1 MPIPS
6 PVTSSR
12 ANLILQERARGE
24 HIALV
29 YRLLPS
35 GILATL
41 GVASLLVWGL
51 MGHVPYA
58 WLYGW
63 LASVIGVS
71 AMRLWGLRAWRHSA
85 APAAAHWVRYFY
97 LGAASAGFTWGVAG
111 FLLFP
116 VDTSAQLL
124 ITFALAGMAA
134 GGMSTLGILP
144 GAYATFLLAS
154 VLPFSARLFMQQSH
168 DYTLMGLMSLVFIA
182 FLVAASRRAST
193 IFTESQR
200 LRFENEDM
208 TEKMHALATTA
219 ITDPLTGA
227 YNRNML
233 NVALPSEIE
242 RARRH
247 NAPLA
252 IIMLDIDHFKE
263 VNDLHGHQV
272 GDRTLVWLTE
282 RIGTQLRDAD
292 LLFRW
297 GGEEFLVLAPNTDLA
312 AACVV
317 ADRMRREIEQSP
329 LEPAGMITCSFGC
342 SQFWQEDTTDTFIQR
357 ADRALYAAKDNGRN
371 CVKRA

>member
-1 MPIPS
+1 MSTPS
-6 PVTSSR
+6 SLPPMSR
-12 ANLILQERARGE
+12 AWQVLARAE
-24 HIALV
+24 QLSMV
-29 YRLLPS
+29 YRLLPG
-35 GILATL
+35 GIAASL
-41 GVASLLVWGL
+41 GVAILLAVGL
-51 MGHVPYA
+51 MGHVPNQSLTI
-58 WLYGW
+58 WL
-63 LASVIGVS
+63 SS
-71 AMRLWGLRAWRHSA
+71 AALVAVLRFLNLRAWQRSNTPSDVRWLWFFYA
-85 APAAAHWVRYFY
+85 GAAASGLTWGMAGFW
-97 LGAASAGFTWGVAG
+97 LFPADSAGQM
-111 FLLFP
+111 LM
-116 VDTSAQLL
+116 
-124 ITFALAGMAA
+124 TFALGGIAA
-134 GGMSTLGILP
+134 GGMSTLGVMP
-144 GAYATFLLAS
+144 GVYATFLLTS
-154 VLPFSARLFMQQSH
+154 VLPFSLRLFMQPDH
-168 DYTLMGLMSLVFIA
+168 NYTLMALMSLVFIA
-182 FLVAASRRAST
+182 FLVAASRRAAT

-200 LRFENEDM
+200 LRLENEDI

-219 ITDPLTGA
+219 ITDSLTGA

-242 RARRH
+242 RSRRH
-247 NAPLA
+247 NTPLA

-263 VNDLHGHQV
+263 VNDRHGHQV

-282 RIGTQLRDAD
+282 RISTQLRDAD